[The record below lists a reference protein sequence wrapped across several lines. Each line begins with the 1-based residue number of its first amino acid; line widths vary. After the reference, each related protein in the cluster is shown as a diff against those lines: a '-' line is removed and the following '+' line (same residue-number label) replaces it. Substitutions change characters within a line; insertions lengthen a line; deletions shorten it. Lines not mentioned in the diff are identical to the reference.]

1 MIKKLKEHKS
11 AQCHVAQYN
20 NKEYLVSYTT
30 DVLITNYNTNIMEVT
45 GLYSMTTRR
54 HISWYLMER
63 FPHIDYY
70 TVKKAYQENKYVNI
84 ITGELV

>member
-1 MIKKLKEHKS
+1 MIKKLKNHKS
-11 AQCHVAQYN
+11 AQAHIVEGN
-20 NKEYLVSYTT
+20 DEEYLISYRTE
-30 DVLITNYNTNIMEVT
+30 VLIIDYNTNIMEVT

-70 TVKKAYQENKYVNI
+70 TVKKAYEEGKKVNI
-84 ITGELV
+84 ITGQLI